1 MHSPVL
7 IWFAVFLF
15 PLSDEAV
22 YHAKARVTRETLQL
36 DMKMKLLNKPAV
48 KSIKMKPSFTI
59 SSETASKKEN
69 TSYEQVVFQ
78 TWQRSG
84 SCPQGTVP
92 VRRILRE
99 DLLRATSPEQF
110 GKKSPQTYL
119 HQTNT
124 SQENDRPVFI
134 NNTELALAQQVNHS
148 TALLVT
154 VGFNYI
160 GAQGDINLW
169 NPRVA
174 SPDKYTTAQIWLKSG
189 ILDSFESI
197 EAGWMVNSKLY
208 GDAQTRLLD

>member
-1 MHSPVL
+1 
-7 IWFAVFLF
+7 
-15 PLSDEAV
+15 
-22 YHAKARVTRETLQL
+22 
-36 DMKMKLLNKPAV
+36 
-48 KSIKMKPSFTI
+48 MKPSLTI

-92 VRRILRE
+92 IRGILRE

-134 NNTELALAQQVNHS
+134 NNAKLALAQQVNRS
-148 TALLVT
+148 VSSNNFL
-154 VGFNYI
+154 
-160 GAQGDINLW
+160 
-169 NPRVA
+169 
-174 SPDKYTTAQIWLKSG
+174 
-189 ILDSFESI
+189 SFFFF
-197 EAGWMVNSKLY
+197 
-208 GDAQTRLLD
+208 